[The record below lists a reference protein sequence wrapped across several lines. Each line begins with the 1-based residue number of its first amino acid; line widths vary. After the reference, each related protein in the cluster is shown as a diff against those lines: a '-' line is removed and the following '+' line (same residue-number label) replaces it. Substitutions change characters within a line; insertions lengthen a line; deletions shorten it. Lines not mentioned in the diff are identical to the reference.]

1 MGQTSIDIL
10 HAGSRSWIMTFGP
23 WVRTSVLK
31 LREGATYEEGGNYGR
46 AFGNSGVARV
56 AVREKSTRENFYGRK
71 LPGSFFPVTVC
82 FREKIPKA
90 ER

>member
-1 MGQTSIDIL
+1 MRI
-10 HAGSRSWIMTFGP
+10 
-23 WVRTSVLK
+23 SVLN
-31 LREGATYEEGGNYGR
+31 LGEGATYEEGGNYGR

-71 LPGSFFPVTVC
+71 LPGIFFPMTVC